1 MCDNYKN
8 LLFVVTGP
16 TASGKTS
23 KAVALAK
30 HLEGEIISADSRQIY
45 RNLPIGTACPT
56 ADELAAVPHHFINI
70 LDLDQYYSAAQF
82 ESDVLELL
90 PQLFAKHDYVV
101 MCGGSMMYVD
111 AVCNGLDN
119 IPTVSDELRAQAYPI
134 LENEGLEGVS
144 RRVAEIDPE
153 YYAIADKQNAKRLVH
168 ALEIYMHS
176 GKTFSSFRTGAK
188 KQRPFHIHKF
198 VLNMPREELF
208 ARINSRV
215 DKMVELG
222 LERLT
227 DEKPFFIMC
236 EGGSTDWAAH
246 LNRTMPTINCII
258 EFDEAIKTA
267 YKFYLQH
274 PDETLIVVTAD
285 HGTGG
290 VSLGCGG
297 WGRDKVHW
305 DIIEKAWT
313 EAGMCN
319 EMSLEEN
326 KELNESAT
334 IGWSGVYHTGEH
346 VPVFAIGKGAEK
358 FHGIIENTD
367 IKGKILGE

>member
-1 MCDNYKN
+1 MNNKH
-8 LLFVVTGP
+8 LIVITGP
-16 TASGKTS
+16 TGIGKTDTAI
-23 KAVALAK
+23 KVAQQLNT
-30 HLEGEIISADSRQIY
+30 EIISADSRQIY

-119 IPTVSDELRAQAYPI
+119 IPTVSDEVRAQAYSI

-176 GKTFSSFRTGAK
+176 GKPFSSFRTGAK

-222 LERLT
+222 LEQEARNVYHLR
-227 DEKPFFIMC
+227 
-236 EGGSTDWAAH
+236 H
-246 LNRTMPTINCII
+246 LNSLNTVGYKEMFAYFDGTMDFNTACERLKKNTRVYAKKQLTWYAKDPDVINLHTS
-258 EFDEAIKTA
+258 TA
-267 YKFYLQH
+267 TEEILK
-274 PDETLIVVTAD
+274 LI
-285 HGTGG
+285 
-290 VSLGCGG
+290 
-297 WGRDKVHW
+297 
-305 DIIEKAWT
+305 
-313 EAGMCN
+313 
-319 EMSLEEN
+319 
-326 KELNESAT
+326 
-334 IGWSGVYHTGEH
+334 
-346 VPVFAIGKGAEK
+346 
-358 FHGIIENTD
+358 
-367 IKGKILGE
+367 